1 MTFDLSSTDIGFL
14 CVIIE
19 QPFPLF
25 IEDPFAD
32 YSPEKMEREW
42 ISFCEQSFS
51 KGLLKLNEE
60 GNPYITENLMEH
72 LAEISK
78 AEQVISIIENEE
90 IRTII
95 YTGEKTERNV
105 VVKVYPEHYS
115 LSFVTSQGFHREL
128 LSAATAANN
137 GMNQLNEFQLEVS
150 LADFEKLLEI
160 FSEQGAD
167 ALFTYCENINLPATS
182 ISTIISAVHSQN
194 TTVYLTE
201 NLRHRETKMTVATND
216 SGKIKTATTV
226 YSAAGDKV
234 ILRETQIGNLPLLL
248 TR

>member
-60 GNPYITENLMEH
+60 GNPYITDNLMEH
-72 LAEISK
+72 LAGIFT
-78 AEQVISIIENEE
+78 AEQVISVIENED

-95 YTGEKTERNV
+95 YTGEKTEKNV

-128 LSAATAANN
+128 LSAATDANN

-160 FSEQGAD
+160 FSEQGVD
-167 ALFTYCENINLPATS
+167 AIFTYCENINLPAKS

-201 NLRHRETKMTVATND
+201 NLRHRETKMTVAAND